1 MKKTLKKLKAI
12 NKEIKTLAAEIKEME
27 AWDNKQKIDFDNIE
41 AEKKKL
47 AKKKELKWML
57 LNKLGADIERE
68 IEKLAKDEYATA
80 V

>member
-1 MKKTLKKLKAI
+1 MKKTLKKLKAV
-12 NKEIKTLAAEIKEME
+12 NKDIKTLTAEIKEME

-57 LNKLGADIERE
+57 LNKLGADVERE

>member
-1 MKKTLKKLKAI
+1 MKKTLKKLKAV
-12 NKEIKTLAAEIKEME
+12 NKEIKTLTAEIKEME

-47 AKKKELKWML
+47 SKSKELKWML
-57 LNKLGADIERE
+57 LNKLGSDVERE
-68 IEKLAKDEYATA
+68 IEKLSKDEYATA